1 MTVSITFNLTTLT
14 EITNS
19 SGLVSFRATSTMNF
33 IAGSSVNINVVDPSY
48 TFQPVSILPQTLG
61 GTSYSTVSVTT
72 VKEFVIVLT
81 VKTGTTPLPGIAVN
95 LQNVGATV
103 NLLETSNSSG
113 QVVFRAVN
121 KNFDSTSTLT
131 YSFADPSQVYQ
142 NVASTSLSLT
152 GETNQVSSQTLY
164 MTAFY
169 VVNIRVTDNTVSG
182 SPTNVSNITVTL
194 RYSSSGITLTETTNS
209 TGQVMFQASANND
222 FNAL

>member
-81 VKTGTTPLPGIAVN
+81 VKTGTTPLPGIVVN

-131 YSFADPSQVYQ
+131 YSLADPSQVYQ

-222 FNAL
+222 FYAL